1 MDGIRHDCCQRV
13 KEDEGATGEEANH
26 NLCAPTVLNKV
37 LAYQK
42 HIPLIPEES
51 IRWIYRIFQRNDA
64 SKVSV
69 AQYHKHD
76 NNEKGKSKK
85 EHKLLVVGWSWL
97 RGFVT

>member
-51 IRWIYRIFQRNDA
+51 IR
-64 SKVSV
+64 
-69 AQYHKHD
+69 
-76 NNEKGKSKK
+76 
-85 EHKLLVVGWSWL
+85 
-97 RGFVT
+97 